1 MFPDH
6 PNIINQLNQ
15 EWGLTIQYKI
25 TEDDLVAILG
35 TRINELI
42 KNDMSHLIAVLYR
55 IDVDEK
61 KIREMLSSHPGTDA
75 GLIIA
80 HLVIERQKQKIKT
93 RDLFQPRVDDLDEEE
108 RW

>member
-6 PNIINQLNQ
+6 PNIISQLNQ
-15 EWGLTIQYKI
+15 EWGLAIQSKI
-25 TEDDLVAILG
+25 TEDDLAALLG

-42 KNDMSHLIAVLYR
+42 RKDLSHLIAILYR

-61 KIREMLSSHPGTDA
+61 KIREMLVSHPGTDA

-93 RDLFQPRVDDLDEEE
+93 RELFKPRVDDVDEEE
-108 RW
+108 KW

>member
-1 MFPDH
+1 MSAETPD
-6 PNIINQLNQ
+6 IIPLINK
-15 EWGLTIQYKI
+15 EWSLTLLDTIS
-25 TEDDLVAILG
+25 ENELASLLA

-42 KNDMSHLIAVLYR
+42 RHDMSHLISILYR

-61 KIREMLSSHPGTDA
+61 KIREMLAKNKDTDA

-93 RDLFQPRVDDLDEEE
+93 RSMFNTRVDDINEEDK
-108 RW
+108 W